1 MIEVNYIDIPID
13 VEVNYNAPQ
22 QQTNINTID
31 LPIDVNSTNVVH
43 TTTNEVTQLV
53 SNPDITVV
61 YEDSHIHIGMYNSH
75 INVDAND
82 FYLAIEP
89 VNGNKLLCLS
99 GGGVKH
105 FDNIE
110 LNYNKAIGFSIN
122 AGTTGEIIMI
132 KRHGKLNSFGSLI
145 PDATYYAGANG
156 SITTVV
162 PNNGALLL
170 EVGRAVNA
178 STLDIKLNH
187 EFITL

>member
-13 VEVNYNAPQ
+13 VEVNYNTSPQ
-22 QQTNINTID
+22 QANVNTID
-31 LPIDVNSTNVVH
+31 LPIDVNATNVVH

-99 GGGVKH
+99 NGGVKH
-105 FDNIE
+105 FDNTE
-110 LNYNKAIGFSIN
+110 SNYNKAIGFSIN
-122 AGTTGEIIMI
+122 AGTVGEIIMI

-145 PDATYYAGANG
+145 PDATYYAGTNG
-156 SITTVV
+156 SITATF
-162 PNNGALLL
+162 PSNGELFV
-170 EVGRAVNA
+170 EVGTAVNA
-178 STLDIKLNH
+178 STLDVKLNH
-187 EFITL
+187 ELVTI